1 MHFIFY
7 KDKKIQ
13 ILGCSLDQE
22 LCDENESCI
31 PDGLF
36 GQCYSDS
43 ASVSPLLIGEPLNEV
58 QQEVLRAELERL
70 AANGLDWPDA
80 TAQCVLAYFKL
91 SVAYDLA
98 YDPNFC
104 NVRNPTNVWALIQ
117 VIICL
122 LFSISHSTFI

>member
-1 MHFIFY
+1 M
-7 KDKKIQ
+7 
-13 ILGCSLDQE
+13 
-22 LCDENESCI
+22 NEI
-31 PDGLF
+31 
-36 GQCYSDS
+36 
-43 ASVSPLLIGEPLNEV
+43 

-122 LFSISHSTFI
+122 LFSISHSTFIWLACVFFEKACSYSIKLLRALLS